1 MGFWCQPQIPSSYQ
15 APRCDPLEKQSGI
28 IAPALAAGKTTKKP
42 HLHCLKGRGLGVD
55 LWRRQARPRQPRMA
69 RYFLLLLPAL
79 LLAACASKG
88 DLELGEIAPS
98 FEVQT
103 LSGEPFRFDPALKRV
118 HVIYFWAAWCRYCE
132 DDFQLLN
139 KLYGQWK
146 EKTDSPRL
154 LAINAGQPEERI
166 RKFIQKMKPSFPI
179 YIDEDIKV
187 SHRFGVRGLPTYFI
201 TDKRGIIR
209 HIILGWAD
217 EKTLLDEI
225 DKVD

>member
-1 MGFWCQPQIPSSYQ
+1 
-15 APRCDPLEKQSGI
+15 LEKQSCI
-28 IAPALAAGKTTKKP
+28 VTLALAAGKTTEKP
-42 HLHCLKGRGLGVD
+42 HLHCLKGRSLGVN
-55 LWRRQARPRQPRMA
+55 LCRRPSRSRQPRLA
-69 RYFLLLLPAL
+69 LYFWVLLPAL
-79 LLAACASKG
+79 LLVSCVSKG

-103 LSGEPFRFDPALKRV
+103 LVGEPFRFDPSMKRV

-139 KLYGQWK
+139 KLYGQW
-146 EKTDSPRL
+146 EKNTDGPRL

-166 RKFIQKMKPSFPI
+166 RKFIEKMKPSFPI